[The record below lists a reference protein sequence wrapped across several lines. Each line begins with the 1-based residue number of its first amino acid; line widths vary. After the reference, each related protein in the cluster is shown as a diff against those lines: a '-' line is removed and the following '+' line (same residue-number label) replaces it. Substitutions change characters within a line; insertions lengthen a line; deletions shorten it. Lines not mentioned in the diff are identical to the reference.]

1 MLSGPLNGVACSV
14 VTIDG
19 LGDTFG
25 SGADRAAPDVSFEEL
40 VAMMPETLR
49 EVFPPY
55 RWQLAKLRELD
66 LRVEP
71 VEIADLVWMFDL
83 PLWQLDG
90 DRFRVTPHQVA
101 ETPMNFRAHYQRV
114 MDADLDFPINLV
126 AYRGRLVVLDGV
138 HRLLKAHFLRRR
150 WIEATIATATQL
162 QACAV

>member
-1 MLSGPLNGVACSV
+1 

-162 QACAV
+162 QTCAV

>member
-1 MLSGPLNGVACSV
+1 

-25 SGADRAAPDVSFEEL
+25 SDADPAAPDVSFEEL

-55 RWQLAKLRELD
+55 RWQLAKLWELD
-66 LRVEP
+66 LKVEP

-83 PLWQLDG
+83 PLWQLEG
-90 DRFRVTPHQVA
+90 ERFRVTPHQVA

-162 QACAV
+162 RSCAV

>member
-1 MLSGPLNGVACSV
+1 
-14 VTIDG
+14 VTIDR
-19 LGDTFG
+19 LGDSLDQAVSTA
-25 SGADRAAPDVSFEEL
+25 ADRHRVAPQVSFEEL
-40 VAMMPETLR
+40 VALMPDAIR
-49 EVFPPY
+49 EVFPPT
-55 RWQLAKLRELD
+55 RWQLEKLWALD
-66 LRVEP
+66 LKVEP

-90 DRFRVTPHQVA
+90 ERFKVTPNQVA

-114 MDADLDFPINLV
+114 MDADLDHPINLV

-162 QACAV
+162 RSCAP

>member
-1 MLSGPLNGVACSV
+1 

-25 SGADRAAPDVSFEEL
+25 SGVDRAAPDVSFEEL

-162 QACAV
+162 QTCAV

>member
-1 MLSGPLNGVACSV
+1 M
-14 VTIDG
+14 TIDG

-25 SGADRAAPDVSFEEL
+25 ADAGRAAADVSFDEL
-40 VAMMPETLR
+40 VALMPDALR

-55 RWQLAKLRELD
+55 RWQLAKLWELD
-66 LRVEP
+66 LKVEP

-83 PLWQLDG
+83 PLWQVEG
-90 DRFRVTPHQVA
+90 ERFKVTPHQVA

-162 QACAV
+162 RSCAV

>member
-1 MLSGPLNGVACSV
+1 

-25 SGADRAAPDVSFEEL
+25 AGADRTAPDVSFEEL
-40 VAMMPETLR
+40 VAMMPDTLR

-55 RWQLAKLRELD
+55 RWQLAKLWELE
-66 LRVEP
+66 LKVEP

-90 DRFRVTPHQVA
+90 DRFRVTPNQVA

-138 HRLLKAHFLRRR
+138 HRLAKAHFLRRR

-162 QACAV
+162 RSCAV

>member
-1 MLSGPLNGVACSV
+1 M
-14 VTIDG
+14 TIDG
-19 LGDTFG
+19 LGDAFG
-25 SGADRAAPDVSFEEL
+25 SVAAGADRAAPDVSFEEL
-40 VAMMPETLR
+40 VAMMPEALR

-55 RWQLAKLRELD
+55 RWQLAKLWELD
-66 LRVEP
+66 LKVEP

-83 PLWQLDG
+83 PLWQLEG
-90 DRFRVTPHQVA
+90 ERFRVTPHQVA

-150 WIEATIATATQL
+150 WIEGTIATATQL
-162 QACAV
+162 QSCSV

>member
-1 MLSGPLNGVACSV
+1 M
-14 VTIDG
+14 TIDG

-25 SGADRAAPDVSFEEL
+25 SDADPAAPDVSFEEL

-55 RWQLAKLRELD
+55 RWQLAKLWELD
-66 LRVEP
+66 LKVEP

-83 PLWQLDG
+83 PLWQLEG
-90 DRFRVTPHQVA
+90 ERFRVTPHQVA

-162 QACAV
+162 RSCAV